1 MDLTKRQ
8 NEILNLLI
16 EQNTVHSSDL
26 SEKYSVST
34 ETIRKDLNVL
44 DALGYAK
51 KHHGY
56 ATISPQYLKEYL
68 NIDSKK
74 GLNNQEKIAI
84 AQRAL
89 SFVPDNS
96 VIYCD
101 SGTTV
106 CELVRLL
113 VARSSVTIVTPSLA
127 IVEIMKSLPDKNHHL
142 FLLGGYVN
150 YDSALTRQM
159 EFDNSI
165 EQFRFAAA
173 FLGTTG
179 VRYYDGPTSSKYNE
193 GLLRQRAMARSASN
207 IVLCDHTKFLSG
219 GVHQYA
225 TWKDCTYL
233 ITDSIPDQSMRE
245 SLEKQIEVIYC

>member
-142 FLLGGYVN
+142 FLFRLKGRPFLFLCRRISCPNKRRPCLCHPFGKPFHLRVVHNPHLQRQICGMPGVAFPLQHRMRHIIRYHIVI
-150 YDSALTRQM
+150 DLCMLQSGMSHRLVIGSA
-159 EFDNSI
+159 
-165 EQFRFAAA
+165 A
-173 FLGTTG
+173 
-179 VRYYDGPTSSKYNE
+179 
-193 GLLRQRAMARSASN
+193 
-207 IVLCDHTKFLSG
+207 
-219 GVHQYA
+219 
-225 TWKDCTYL
+225 
-233 ITDSIPDQSMRE
+233 
-245 SLEKQIEVIYC
+245 